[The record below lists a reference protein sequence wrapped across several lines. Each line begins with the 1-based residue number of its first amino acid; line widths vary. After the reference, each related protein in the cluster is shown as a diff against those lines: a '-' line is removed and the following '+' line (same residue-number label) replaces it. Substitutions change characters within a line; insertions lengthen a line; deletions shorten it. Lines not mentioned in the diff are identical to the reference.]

1 MAKCSIASIAVS
13 QNFVLQ
19 VENGQYGC
27 NMTVCLN
34 IDDRIRKMCHA
45 DVDMTEIFYC
55 LYRICN
61 IYNFLFCTVHLH
73 VDLNVLKLVH
83 EIKHNGYIYSII
95 LTGVDLHPVT
105 SYKLCDCGCLTLDS
119 G

>member
-1 MAKCSIASIAVS
+1 MTE
-13 QNFVLQ
+13 
-19 VENGQYGC
+19 VENVPYRCGYDW
-27 NMTVCLN
+27 N
-34 IDDRIRKMCHA
+34 I
-45 DVDMTEIFYC
+45 
-55 LYRICN
+55 LLSICS

>member
-19 VENGQYGC
+19 VDNGQYGC

-34 IDDRIRKMCHA
+34 IDDRSRKMCHA

-55 LYRICN
+55 LYVVFI
-61 IYNFLFCTVHLH
+61 IYGLYSTFTCRSKCF
-73 VDLNVLKLVH
+73 
-83 EIKHNGYIYSII
+83 EIS
-95 LTGVDLHPVT
+95 T
-105 SYKLCDCGCLTLDS
+105 
-119 G
+119 